1 MVSFPLK
8 VAFRSAEELRVKAF
22 RHPAAT
28 LGLGL
33 VLTWVLLYELDV
45 LTHVFPLR
53 GIALGRPA
61 HLITDAAAGVL
72 CAIAALRHRG
82 MARWSWLLVSAGIL
96 AWTAGDAYWTFVL
109 LDDPHIPVPSL
120 ADAGY
125 LLFPLLTFA
134 GLVGLLRTQVH
145 DMRHGA
151 WLDAVTAGLAVSAV
165 AAALVMPTVMSN
177 AGGGGLAI
185 DTNLAY
191 PITDMVLLAV
201 VVGATAARGWRLDT
215 AWSLAGVGI
224 IGFWIADSHYLVTV
238 NSYSFPNA
246 FDVGWG
252 LCFWFLAASASR
264 PAPGVAVGV
273 QFGRRFDLLPLAF
286 AATSL
291 GVLVYAGLWGT
302 TASAVALAAISLV
315 ASGARLW
322 LTFRDNNEMLEASQR
337 DALTDALTGL
347 GNRRALLSDLEHVL
361 ATATHSL
368 HQTLLLFDLDGFK
381 QYNDTYGHGA
391 GDELL
396 TQIGR
401 MITAEVAGRGTAYRM
416 GGDEFCALL
425 RVGSAPPE
433 VVARNVAARLSL
445 AGDRSGVTAS
455 YGMVT
460 IPTEATESAAAL
472 QLADH
477 RMYERKNG
485 SRPSAGSQSRDVL
498 LTALAERNPD
508 LGEHLSTVAELAV
521 AVAEVMG
528 LNPEAVMEVRHAAD
542 LHDVGKVAIPDAIL
556 DKPGPL
562 GTEEWV
568 LMHRHT
574 IIGERIVGA
583 APALRGVGDLVRAS
597 HERHDGSGYPDGL
610 VGTEIPLGAR
620 IIAVCDSFDAM
631 TADRPYRRA
640 MSHEAA
646 IAELDRVS
654 GGQFDPAVVDAFKA
668 AHARLLATR
677 RLPRAA

>member
-1 MVSFPLK
+1 
-8 VAFRSAEELRVKAF
+8 VKAF
-22 RHPAAT
+22 RHPAVT
-28 LGLGL
+28 LVLGL
-33 VLTWVLLYELDV
+33 VLAWVVVYELVV
-45 LTHVFPLR
+45 LTHLLPLR
-53 GIALGRPA
+53 GIPLGRPA

-72 CAIAALRHRG
+72 CAVAALRHRG
-82 MARWSWLLVSAGIL
+82 VARWSWLLVSAGIL

-109 LDDPHIPVPSL
+109 LDDTHIPVPSL

-125 LLFPLLTFA
+125 LLFPLLTFV
-134 GLVGLLRTQVH
+134 GLMGLLRSQVRG
-145 DMRHGA
+145 MRRGS
-151 WLDAVTAGLAVSAV
+151 WLDAVTAGLAASSV
-165 AAALVMPTVMSN
+165 AAAVVVPTVIDN
-177 AGGGGLAI
+177 AGGGGLAV

-201 VVGATAARGWRLDT
+201 VVGATAARGWRLDR
-215 AWSLAGVGI
+215 AWALAGIGI
-224 IGFWIADSHYLVTV
+224 VGFWIADSHYLVTV
-238 NSYSFPNA
+238 NSYSFPDPV
-246 FDVGWG
+246 DVGWG
-252 LCFWFLAASASR
+252 LCFWFLAASAAQ
-264 PAPGVAVGV
+264 PATSVAAGV
-273 QFGRRFDLLPLAF
+273 QLGRRYDLLPLAF

-302 TASAVALAAISLV
+302 TPWAVALAAISLV

-322 LTFRDNNEMLEASQR
+322 LTFRENGEMLAASQR

-361 ATATHSL
+361 ATATQRHQ
-368 HQTLLLFDLDGFK
+368 QTLLLFDLDGFK
-381 QYNDTYGHGA
+381 HYNDTHGHGA

-425 RVGSAPPE
+425 RVGSAAPE
-433 VVARNVAARLSL
+433 TVAGNVAARLSL

-460 IPTEATESAAAL
+460 IPTEATEAAAAL
-472 QLADH
+472 QLADR
-477 RMYERKNG
+477 RMYTRKHG

-521 AVAEVMG
+521 AVAEEMG
-528 LNPEAVMEVRHAAD
+528 LGPEEVMEVRHAAD

-562 GTEEWV
+562 GTDEWV

-574 IIGERIVGA
+574 IIGERIVAA
-583 APALRGVGDLVRAS
+583 APALRSVGNLVRAS
-597 HERHDGSGYPDGL
+597 HERYDGSGYPDGL
-610 VGTEIPLGAR
+610 AGDAIPLGAR

-631 TADRPYRRA
+631 TTDRPYRQA
-640 MSHEAA
+640 LDHDAA
-646 IAELDRVS
+646 IGELDRC
-654 GGQFDPAVVDAFKA
+654 GGRQFDPAVVEAFKA
-668 AHARLLATR
+668 AHARLVTVR
-677 RLPRAA
+677 RLRRAA